1 MNDRGIQIM
10 SDTKSTSEN
19 LPLKDNNHSI
29 RWQRAHAL
37 IRESYS
43 KLLHTLG
50 PDDITVSAIT
60 EQTHIHR
67 KTFYL
72 HYDSLDAIYE
82 EYAIYLAKEY
92 SRTMEKLPRP
102 FNYYDL
108 SRTMFEF
115 YTSSPEIEKI
125 FASAQ
130 YRQLVSDIILQTTQH
145 SRSLYNPYR
154 NFSPCEQELIN
165 IFVVYS
171 SVNVWRRWT
180 LSGKKIPMADAIKL
194 LGDLLEHGVA
204 PLRAPYIRDGA
215 DTEDVVIFNAESK

>member
-1 MNDRGIQIM
+1 MP
-10 SDTKSTSEN
+10 DTMRIHDDQPIASNE
-19 LPLKDNNHSI
+19 HSI
-29 RWQRAHAL
+29 RWQRTHAL
-37 IRESYS
+37 IRQSYS
-43 KLLHTLG
+43 ELLHTLG

-60 EQTHIHR
+60 DHAHIHR

-72 HYDSLDAIYE
+72 HYDSLEAIYE
-82 EYAIYLAKEY
+82 EYATYLAKEY
-92 SRTMEKLPRP
+92 SRTIEKLPRP

-115 YTSSPEIEKI
+115 YTSSPEIERI

-130 YRQLVSDIILQTTQH
+130 YRQLANDIILQTTQH

-154 NFSPCEQELIN
+154 NFSPAEQELIN
-165 IFVVYS
+165 TFVVYS

-180 LSGKKIPMADAIKL
+180 LSGKNIPMADAIKL

-204 PLRAPYIRDGA
+204 PLRAPYTYDGA
-215 DTEDVVIFNAESK
+215 DTEDAVIFNAERK